1 MACSTRLTYRI
12 CWPRPFLE
20 NFVGC
25 LATWFFWYFRNFAKL
40 VIGHSTSTIDLHV
53 TVAIDIPCSIRSKA
67 VQPNTC
73 LTWFRLEMNEN
84 YYMFFLLYIYGLTN
98 FRIRSS
104 CVAREIFK
112 YFLISC
118 IINIVFIVIIIL
130 LIFRSKI
137 AKKIDSKNIIYEFF

>member
-1 MACSTRLTYRI
+1 
-12 CWPRPFLE
+12 
-20 NFVGC
+20 
-25 LATWFFWYFRNFAKL
+25 
-40 VIGHSTSTIDLHV
+40 
-53 TVAIDIPCSIRSKA
+53 
-67 VQPNTC
+67 
-73 LTWFRLEMNEN
+73 MNEN